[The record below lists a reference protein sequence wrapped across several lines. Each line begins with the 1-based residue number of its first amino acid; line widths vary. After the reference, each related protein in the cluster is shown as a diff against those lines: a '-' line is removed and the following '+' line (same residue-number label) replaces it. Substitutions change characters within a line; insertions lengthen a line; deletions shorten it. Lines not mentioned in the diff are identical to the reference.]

1 MALWKGDTRC
11 AMNPSAPY
19 DARAIANFLLEL
31 GDERQLPL
39 TQVTVLKLLYFS
51 HGWYLA
57 IKRVPL
63 IVQEFEAWQY
73 GPVVKVVRDAFK
85 VFGSSPI
92 TARAS
97 KVDIRTNQSVTVTPN
112 LAKDDA
118 RFVKSIFD
126 AYHVYDAWA
135 LSDMTHEPGSPWD
148 EIWNS
153 SEPVGRLALRI
164 KNEDIQSHFVRFPS
178 RFRLS

>member
-1 MALWKGDTRC
+1 MIFWKSHTRC
-11 AMNPSAPY
+11 GMNPSAPY

-39 TQVTVLKLLYFS
+39 TQVTLLKLLYFS

-57 IKRVPL
+57 LRNVPL
-63 IVQEFEAWQY
+63 IVQEFEAWEH

-85 VFGSSPI
+85 GFKKAPI
-92 TARAS
+92 TDRA
-97 KVDIRTNQSVTVTPN
+97 KKLDIKINQSRIIIPD
-112 LAKDDA
+112 LAGDDS
-118 RFVKSIFD
+118 RLIKLIFD
-126 AYHVYDAWA
+126 AYHVYGAWE

-153 SEPVGRLALRI
+153 PEPVGRLALRI
-164 KNEDIQSHFVRFPS
+164 KNEDIQAHFDRLPR